1 MNLSNV
7 LTMAGILVAWFVIN
21 RFLLPK
27 MGVAT

>member
-1 MNLSNV
+1 VNLSDALV
-7 LTMAGILVAWFVIN
+7 LAGILAAWFVIN